1 MDAMVSTG
9 YSMELVVLS
18 YAISMIGAF
27 IALIH
32 AKGLEPKVD
41 DRQSYLMSL
50 GSTGIALGGIGVWS
64 MHFIAMLALRMDLG
78 TGYSIWETGVSLIA
92 AVAISALAFHL
103 VARNPHSIGR
113 LLLAG
118 SMLGL
123 GAVVMHYLG
132 MYGMRFGGHLE
143 WNHERVAMSVLIALV
158 AATAALW
165 LAFHTAQTSMCLL
178 AAAIMALAVCAMHY
192 IGMSAAEFICTT
204 ENRLEIPSGRYVL
217 IALGLPMVVA
227 VLGPLITTP
236 TLSARNRFWIPG
248 LRRSRHRHQPHL
260 CSAESKRQS

>member
-1 MDAMVSTG
+1 MDAMVSTS

-27 IALIH
+27 IALIS
-32 AKGLEPKVD
+32 AKRLEPKVD
-41 DRQSYLMSL
+41 DCQSYLMSL

-92 AVAISALAFHL
+92 AVAISALAFHI

-143 WNHERVAMSVLIALV
+143 WNAMSVLIALV

-165 LAFHTAQTSMCLL
+165 LAFHTEQTSMRLL

-192 IGMSAAEFICTT
+192 TGMSAAEFICTT
-204 ENRLEIPSGRYVL
+204 ENRLAIPSGRYVL
-217 IALGLPMVVA
+217 SALGLPMVVA
-227 VLGPLITTP
+227 VLALGMSMVLLMDLALVSFYKSSTRAGNP
-236 TLSARNRFWIPG
+236 
-248 LRRSRHRHQPHL
+248 RR
-260 CSAESKRQS
+260 

>member
-1 MDAMVSTG
+1 MDAVVSTS

-64 MHFIAMLALRMDLG
+64 MHFIAMLVLRMDLE
-78 TGYSIWETGVSLIA
+78 TGYSVSETGVSLIA
-92 AVAISALAFHL
+92 AMAISALAFHS
-103 VARNPHSIGR
+103 VARNPRSIGR

-123 GAVVMHYLG
+123 SAVVMHYLG

-143 WNHERVAMSVLIALV
+143 WNHERVACL
-158 AATAALW
+158 
-165 LAFHTAQTSMCLL
+165 CLL
-178 AAAIMALAVCAMHY
+178 LSWLQLRRCGWHFIPHRQACA
-192 IGMSAAEFICTT
+192 C
-204 ENRLEIPSGRYVL
+204 L
-217 IALGLPMVVA
+217 
-227 VLGPLITTP
+227 
-236 TLSARNRFWIPG
+236 
-248 LRRSRHRHQPHL
+248 LRRSWPLPFATCTTQ
-260 CSAESKRQS
+260 A